1 MTSGIF
7 VGSIASMQRKKPKLE
22 KFNTRLPVELLEQL
36 RAYVEEGGLKMQTV
50 MAEAVRKY
58 LKEQKA

>member
-1 MTSGIF
+1 
-7 VGSIASMQRKKPKLE
+7 MQRKKPKLE

-36 RAYVEEGGLKMQTV
+36 RSYVEEGGLKMQTV